1 MEYFTFLVYTIL
13 FITITLP
20 VAVVI
25 FDFFD
30 IKFEVYG
37 NYLLWLIAL
46 AIFNAILPYKEIN
59 IFDIKNLN
67 TIKEKIV
74 SKSKSVPYLVK
85 TGSIT
90 PNLKPTKFDKSRKK
104 IGKITSNVL
113 DANYYGNTPVP
124 F

>member
-90 PNLKPTKFDKSRKK
+90 PNLKPTKFDKVGGNRKK
-104 IGKITSNVL
+104 
-113 DANYYGNTPVP
+113 
-124 F
+124 

>member
-46 AIFNAILPYKEIN
+46 AIFNALLPYKEIN

-67 TIKEKIV
+67 TITEKIV

-90 PNLKPTKFDKSRKK
+90 PNLNPTKFDKVGGGNRKNK
-104 IGKITSNVL
+104 
-113 DANYYGNTPVP
+113 
-124 F
+124 